1 MTGNDK
7 PKPKRKL
14 FRIIIVGIILFVV
27 YGIAIQVTQID
38 LKEPLEPKRQ
48 ENLVGLIRDLARPDF
63 FNYENVTRSINV
75 SLIMPCPEEIQ
86 GSQVSIEG
94 RVVVLAPNC
103 ASTTQDVLSLQGEG
117 FGENIQGIVRWYP
130 LDSPT
135 TRVLTD
141 FRTDSKGS
149 FNQTF
154 TMPDIRESEETQR
167 LEIVERLD
175 RSITGLSETT
185 NETITKIIETIL
197 MALMASTLGTILAVP
212 ISFLGARNIM
222 NNVGAPLA
230 AIMGAIV
237 ALPVGGGI
245 AWYITRALVEFS
257 DLLTESLLLGL
268 GSLVVITALA
278 WVLLFTGRSTI
289 VDEDRSMGQ
298 RFVAGFR
305 LLLAVIL
312 AILGIA
318 VLAQLGISAGEW
330 LRIHLHWR
338 VVLGIDLFSFIGEFI
353 KVISQLTVV
362 LLAILVAFLGATILA
377 SFAGRY
383 GQEAV
388 LHLQDAPARG
398 LTALLTFAGVTI
410 IGYAFL
416 SFVDWICL
424 LGLCGRFPED
434 PMLTLLL
441 VSAVAGVIAGGYSL
455 LSKPKRLFPIGMVT
469 YSITRTILNVL
480 RAIEPVIM
488 GFVLV
493 AWVGIGPFAGVLALM
508 LHSIADLGKLFSEQV
523 ENIDDGPVEAVTA
536 TGASKLQT
544 IIYAVIPQVVPHYT
558 AFIFYR
564 WDINVRLSTIIGFV
578 GGGGIGLILF
588 RSANLTQY
596 QKAAVMVIA
605 IAIVVTILD
614 YTSSKIRTRI
624 D

>member
-7 PKPKRKL
+7 PKPRRKL
-14 FRIIIVGIILFVV
+14 FRIIIIGIILLVV

-63 FNYENVTRSINV
+63 FNYENVTRSTNI

-103 ASTTQDVLSLQGEG
+103 ASTTQDVLTLQGEG

-141 FRTDSKGS
+141 FRTDNKGS
-149 FNQTF
+149 FNQAF
-154 TMPDIRESEETQR
+154 TMPDIRESDETQR
-167 LEIVERLD
+167 LEIIERLD

-185 NETITKIIETIL
+185 TETITKIIETIL

-230 AIMGAIV
+230 AIMAGLL
-237 ALPVGGGI
+237 ALPIGGGV
-245 AWYITRALVEFS
+245 AWYVTRTLVEFS

-268 GSLVVITALA
+268 GSLVVISALT
-278 WVLLFTGRSTI
+278 WVLLFAGRSAI
-289 VDEDRSMGQ
+289 VDEDRSIGQ

-312 AILGIA
+312 AVLGITI
-318 VLAQLGISAGEW
+318 LAQLGIDAGEW

-362 LLAILVAFLGATILA
+362 LLAILAAFLGATIAA
-377 SFAGRY
+377 SFASRY

-398 LTALLTFAGVTI
+398 LTALLTFFGVVVVV
-410 IGYAFL
+410 YAFL
-416 SFVDWICL
+416 SFIDWICL

-434 PMLTLLL
+434 PMLTFLL
-441 VSAVAGVIAGGYSL
+441 VSIVAGGIAGGFSL
-455 LSKPKRLFPIGMVT
+455 MSKPKRLFPIGMVT
-469 YSITRTILNVL
+469 YSITRTVLNVL

-536 TGASKLQT
+536 TGASKIQT
-544 IIYAVIPQVVPHYT
+544 IIYAVIPQIVPHYT

-624 D
+624 N